1 MQIDWVTIVAQIVNF
16 LILVWLLHRVLYR
29 PLTRA
34 IEARGQE
41 VSRRLAEAEEARRA
55 AEAAEEAHQ
64 AAIRA
69 LEADREATM
78 QVARDDAGRLRH
90 ELNQMVHTEIA
101 EHREAWQRQLDDEKA
116 AFLDRLRRRAGEA
129 FVTLARRVLA
139 EMADRE
145 LVDQIASV
153 FARRLEGMDAAERER
168 LQKAVG
174 PDETPEI
181 LSSFPLSER
190 TRDLVGAAVS
200 ELLGDGQ
207 PALRFRHEA
216 GIDCGIVL
224 VLGSRHVGWT
234 IGEHLDALEQEVAE
248 LLQPA
253 QAKAVS
259 E

>member
-41 VSRRLAEAEEARRA
+41 VNRRLAEAEEARRA
-55 AEAAEEAHQ
+55 AKAAEEAHQ

-69 LEADREATM
+69 IEADREATM
-78 QVARDDAGRLRH
+78 QAARDDAGRLRH
-90 ELNQMVHTEIA
+90 ELIGKVHA
-101 EHREAWQRQLDDEKA
+101 ELAERREAWQRQLDDEKA

-145 LVDQIASV
+145 LVDQIAGV

-168 LQKAVG
+168 LRKALVPG
-174 PDETPEI
+174 EAPEI
-181 LSSFPLSER
+181 LSSFPLSEK
-190 TRDLVGAAVS
+190 TQELVGAAVS
-200 ELLGDGQ
+200 ELLGNGR
-207 PALRFRHEA
+207 PAPRFRHEA

-253 QAKAVS
+253 QTRAVP

>member
-34 IEARGQE
+34 IEARGIE
-41 VSRRLAEAEEARRA
+41 VNRRLAEAEAARHA
-55 AEAAEEAHQ
+55 AETAEEAHH

-69 LEADREATM
+69 LEAEREATL
-78 QVARDDAGRLRH
+78 QAARDDAGRLRH
-90 ELNQMVHTEIA
+90 ELTQKAHA
-101 EHREAWQRQLDDEKA
+101 ELAERRETWQQQLDDEKD

-153 FARRLEGMDAAERER
+153 FARRLGAMDVAERER
-168 LQKAVG
+168 LRQSLG
-174 PDETPEI
+174 PDEAPEI
-181 LSSFPLSER
+181 LSSLPLSQQARNVVAE
-190 TRDLVGAAVS
+190 AVA
-200 ELLGDGQ
+200 EILGESK
-207 PALRFRHEA
+207 PTLRFRDEA

-224 VLGSRHVGWT
+224 ALGSRHVGWT
-234 IGEHLDALEQEVAE
+234 IGEHLDALEEEVAQ
-248 LLQPA
+248 LLRPG
-253 QAKAVS
+253 QAAAVP